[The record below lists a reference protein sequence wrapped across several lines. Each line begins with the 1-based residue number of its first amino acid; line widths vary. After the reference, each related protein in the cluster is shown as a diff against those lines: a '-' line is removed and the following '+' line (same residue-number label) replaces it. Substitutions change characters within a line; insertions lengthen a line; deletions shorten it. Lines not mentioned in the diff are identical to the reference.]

1 MVEIATVIIESIQD
15 KQEAVNFIEKLKD
28 KVKICDEAMWLCKV
42 LQGQIYLEHLNNL
55 EETKKIIEDLKDVLE
70 EAGNITP
77 VHGKYYMLA
86 AQYYR

>member
-1 MVEIATVIIESIQD
+1 MIQD

-70 EAGNITP
+70 EAGNITT